1 MSNVFNQLKELL
13 APGREEI
20 ALVASVSVE
29 DGVAVLELPG
39 GGLIRA
45 RGTAAVD
52 TKVFV
57 KEGVIQGPAPN
68 LPLFVD
74 VI

>member
-1 MSNVFNQLKELL
+1 MSRNVFRQFIDLL
-13 APGREEI
+13 PARPL
-20 ALVASVSVE
+20 LVGTVTATDGDVSTV
-29 DGVAVLELPG
+29 ELPG
-39 GGLIRA
+39 GGVLRA
-45 RGTAAVD
+45 RGQASVG

-57 KEGVIQGPAPN
+57 QDGVIQGPAPD

>member
-1 MSNVFNQLKELL
+1 MSNLYVELKALL
-13 APGREEI
+13 DPERVQI
-20 ALVASVSVE
+20 ASVVSVA

-39 GGLIRA
+39 GGRIRA
-45 RGTAAVD
+45 RGQATED

-57 KEGVIQGPAPN
+57 QDGVIQGPAPN

-74 VI
+74 VV